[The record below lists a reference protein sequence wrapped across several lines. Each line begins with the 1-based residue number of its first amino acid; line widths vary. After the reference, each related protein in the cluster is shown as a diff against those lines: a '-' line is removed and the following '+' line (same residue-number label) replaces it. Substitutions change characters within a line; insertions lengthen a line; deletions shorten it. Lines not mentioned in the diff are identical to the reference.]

1 MPRGRALITKSQWRP
16 EAVDSADLATGLKA
30 ARTLQSLP
38 VPAVLSK
45 QLSNYALRAERELAA
60 RSEEGDAEAVEARG
74 ANYYEQRPGN
84 PHARGPGTAA
94 SAGADGSP

>member
-1 MPRGRALITKSQWRP
+1 LIAMSQWRP
-16 EAVDSADLATGLKA
+16 EAVDSADLAAGLKA
-30 ARTLQSLP
+30 ARKLQSLP

-74 ANYYEQRPGN
+74 ANYYERRPEN
-84 PHARGPGTAA
+84 PRVRRPGTAA
-94 SAGADGSP
+94 STGADGSP

>member
-1 MPRGRALITKSQWRP
+1 LIAVSQWRP
-16 EAVDSADLATGLKA
+16 EAVDSADLAAGLKA
-30 ARTLQSLP
+30 ARKLQSLP

-74 ANYYEQRPGN
+74 ANYHERRREN
-84 PHARGPGTAA
+84 PRARRPGTAA
-94 SAGADGSP
+94 STGADGSS

>member
-1 MPRGRALITKSQWRP
+1 LIAMPQWRP

-30 ARTLQSLP
+30 ARKLQSLP

-60 RSEEGDAEAVEARG
+60 RSSEG
-74 ANYYEQRPGN
+74 
-84 PHARGPGTAA
+84 
-94 SAGADGSP
+94 GADGPARGVS